1 MHLDMFVGLG
11 ADAEMKPASPMLI
24 VSDSL
29 LPPTAAPDQA
39 DTLEICSSSQ
49 LVKADVAMQTLKD
62 LDDHNKSVEEKVW
75 DSKSI
80 HVNFLG
86 P

>member
-29 LPPTAAPDQA
+29 LPPAAAPDQA
-39 DTLEICSSSQ
+39 DTLEICSPSQ
-49 LVKADVAMQTLKD
+49 LVKTDVAMQTLKD